1 LLGVAVLI
9 TMSDQTSVHLFKETF
24 QRLRPCQQ
32 DDIAG
37 LVHLVNDYCGGMY
50 GFVSSHASN
59 SFGIAVF
66 TGLFLARRYYWIII
80 LAWAALVG
88 YSRVYL
94 GVHFPGDI
102 IGGALLGSLLA
113 YGLYR
118 IMIFIKALKLND

>member
-1 LLGVAVLI
+1 MWRDAAEQLPSFPLFP
-9 TMSDQTSVHLFKETF
+9 SV
-24 QRLRPCQQ
+24 
-32 DDIAG
+32 
-37 LVHLVNDYCGGMY
+37 
-50 GFVSSHASN
+50 VSNHASN

-88 YSRVYL
+88 YSRIYL